1 MNNTPVSKLLLVFIS
16 LLSLIL
22 GFLGGAIGYL
32 YMTYPMSD
40 EKNPPILTPSIPG
53 QPGDDIDQPPITPPG
68 PSTVSGE
75 LQIHFMELGNKYS
88 GDSILIQVGEYDIL
102 VDAGSKRSSYDTIK
116 NYLDTHLE
124 DDTLEYVIVTHAHE
138 DHYANFA
145 GNGTTSLLTDYTIT
159 NLIQFSKTNQTTGVM
174 YNNYLAMVDKIEQ
187 SGTKVC
193 NALESY
199 NNENG
204 CSRIID
210 LGFDTEIEILYQK
223 FYENKA
229 SSENDYSVCF
239 LINQGSNHFLFTGD
253 LEEDGEESLV
263 EENTLPQVSLF
274 KAGHHGSNTSSHDVL
289 LDVIQ
294 PEIVVIT
301 AVVGN
306 FEYAKNEP
314 GNVNI
319 NGTFPTTA
327 TLTRIAKHT
336 SKVYATSLGLISQN
350 QDGTYEDTGFESLN
364 GDIVVTSNS
373 SGITVTGSNNNTL
386 LKDTVWAQT
395 YRSGIVWND

>member
-1 MNNTPVSKLLLVFIS
+1 MNNKPVSKLLLVFIS

-32 YMTYPMSD
+32 YLTYPASD
-40 EKNPPILTPSIPG
+40 DLDPPSFVT
-53 QPGDDIDQPPITPPG
+53 
-68 PSTVSGE
+68 GE

-204 CSRIID
+204 CNRIID

-223 FYENKA
+223 FYEDKA

-263 EENTLPQVSLF
+263 EENPLPQVSLF
-274 KAGHHGSNTSSHDVL
+274 KAGHHGSSTSSHDVL

-350 QDGTYEDTGFESLN
+350 QDGTYEDIGFESLN

-373 SGITVTGSNNNTL
+373 SGITVIGSNNNTL
-386 LKDTVWAQT
+386 LKDTAWAQT

>member
-1 MNNTPVSKLLLVFIS
+1 MNKKPVSKLLLVFIS

-32 YMTYPMSD
+32 YLTYPASD
-40 EKNPPILTPSIPG
+40 ELDPPSFVT
-53 QPGDDIDQPPITPPG
+53 
-68 PSTVSGE
+68 GE

-116 NYLDTHLE
+116 NYLDTHIE
-124 DDTLEYVIVTHAHE
+124 DNTLEYVIVTHAHE

-274 KAGHHGSNTSSHDVL
+274 KAGHHGSSTSSHDVL

-350 QDGTYEDTGFESLN
+350 QDGTYEDIGFESLN

-386 LKDTVWAQT
+386 LKDTAWAQT

>member
-1 MNNTPVSKLLLVFIS
+1 MNKKPVSKLLLVFIS

-32 YMTYPMSD
+32 YLTYPASD
-40 EKNPPILTPSIPG
+40 DLDPPSFVT
-53 QPGDDIDQPPITPPG
+53 
-68 PSTVSGE
+68 GE

-274 KAGHHGSNTSSHDVL
+274 KAGHHGSSTSSHDVL

-386 LKDTVWAQT
+386 LKDTAWAQT

>member
-1 MNNTPVSKLLLVFIS
+1 MNKKPVSKLLLVFIS

-22 GFLGGAIGYL
+22 GFIGGAIGYL
-32 YMTYPMSD
+32 YVTYPASD
-40 EKNPPILTPSIPG
+40 DLDPPSFVT
-53 QPGDDIDQPPITPPG
+53 
-68 PSTVSGE
+68 GE

-386 LKDTVWAQT
+386 LKDTAWAQT

>member
-1 MNNTPVSKLLLVFIS
+1 MNKKPVSKLLLVFIS

-32 YMTYPMSD
+32 YLTYPASD
-40 EKNPPILTPSIPG
+40 DLDPPSFVT
-53 QPGDDIDQPPITPPG
+53 
-68 PSTVSGE
+68 GE

-301 AVVGN
+301 TVVGN

-386 LKDTVWAQT
+386 LKDTAWAQT

>member
-1 MNNTPVSKLLLVFIS
+1 MNKKPVSKLLLVFIS

-32 YMTYPMSD
+32 YLTYPASD
-40 EKNPPILTPSIPG
+40 DLDPPSFVT
-53 QPGDDIDQPPITPPG
+53 
-68 PSTVSGE
+68 GE

-223 FYENKA
+223 FYEDKA

-263 EENTLPQVSLF
+263 EKNTLPQVSLF

-319 NGTFPTTA
+319 NGAFPTTA

-386 LKDTVWAQT
+386 LKDTAWAQT

>member
-1 MNNTPVSKLLLVFIS
+1 MNKKPVSKLLLVFIS

-32 YMTYPMSD
+32 YLTYPASD
-40 EKNPPILTPSIPG
+40 DLDPPSFVT
-53 QPGDDIDQPPITPPG
+53 
-68 PSTVSGE
+68 GE

-386 LKDTVWAQT
+386 LKDTAWAQT

>member
-1 MNNTPVSKLLLVFIS
+1 MNKKPVSKLLLVFIS

-32 YMTYPMSD
+32 YLTYPASD
-40 EKNPPILTPSIPG
+40 DLDPPSFVT
-53 QPGDDIDQPPITPPG
+53 
-68 PSTVSGE
+68 GE

-174 YNNYLAMVDKIEQ
+174 YNNYLALVDKIEQ

-223 FYENKA
+223 FYEDKA

-350 QDGTYEDTGFESLN
+350 PDGTYEDTGFESLN

-386 LKDTVWAQT
+386 LKDTAWAQT

>member
-1 MNNTPVSKLLLVFIS
+1 MNNKPVSKLLLVFIS

-32 YMTYPMSD
+32 YLTYPASD
-40 EKNPPILTPSIPG
+40 DLDPPSFVT
-53 QPGDDIDQPPITPPG
+53 
-68 PSTVSGE
+68 GE

-204 CSRIID
+204 CNRIID

-223 FYENKA
+223 FYEDKA

-274 KAGHHGSNTSSHDVL
+274 KAGHHGSSTSSHDVL

-350 QDGTYEDTGFESLN
+350 QDGTYEDIGFESLN

-386 LKDTVWAQT
+386 LKDTAWAQT
-395 YRSGIVWND
+395 YRSGIV

>member
-1 MNNTPVSKLLLVFIS
+1 MNNKPVSKLLLVFIS

-22 GFLGGAIGYL
+22 GFLGGTIGYL
-32 YMTYPMSD
+32 YLTYPASD
-40 EKNPPILTPSIPG
+40 ELDPPSFVT
-53 QPGDDIDQPPITPPG
+53 
-68 PSTVSGE
+68 GE

-274 KAGHHGSNTSSHDVL
+274 KAGHHGSSTSSHDVL

-350 QDGTYEDTGFESLN
+350 PDGTYEDTGFESLN

-386 LKDTVWAQT
+386 LKDTAWAQT

>member
-1 MNNTPVSKLLLVFIS
+1 MNKKPVSKLLLVFIS

-32 YMTYPMSD
+32 YLTYPASD
-40 EKNPPILTPSIPG
+40 DLDPPSFVT
-53 QPGDDIDQPPITPPG
+53 
-68 PSTVSGE
+68 GE

-174 YNNYLAMVDKIEQ
+174 YNNYLALVDKIEQ

-223 FYENKA
+223 FYEDKA

-263 EENTLPQVSLF
+263 EKNTLPQVSLF

-350 QDGTYEDTGFESLN
+350 PDGTYEDTGFESLN

-386 LKDTVWAQT
+386 LKDTAWAQT

>member
-1 MNNTPVSKLLLVFIS
+1 MNNKPVSKLLLVFIS

-32 YMTYPMSD
+32 YLTYPASD
-40 EKNPPILTPSIPG
+40 DLEPPSFVT
-53 QPGDDIDQPPITPPG
+53 
-68 PSTVSGE
+68 GE

-223 FYENKA
+223 FYEDKA

-274 KAGHHGSNTSSHDVL
+274 KAGHHGSSTSSHDVL

-350 QDGTYEDTGFESLN
+350 PDGTYEDTGFESLN

-373 SGITVTGSNNNTL
+373 SGITVIGSNNNTL
-386 LKDTVWAQT
+386 LKDTAWAQT